1 MEVVYRNGKAYDKST
16 GQRLFIKPV
25 VKSEAIKHSTTSVVN
40 DIVEDDTNIQPIVES
55 PTTDPTV
62 AKKPIVRRP
71 RKPKV

>member
-25 VKSEAIKHSTTSVVN
+25 INEAIKTSVVN

>member
-16 GQRLFIKPV
+16 GQRLFIKPP
-25 VKSEAIKHSTTSVVN
+25 TTSVVN
-40 DIVEDDTNIQPIVES
+40 DIVEDDTITQPIVES

>member
-1 MEVVYRNGKAYDKST
+1 MMEVVYRNGKAYDKST

-25 VKSEAIKHSTTSVVN
+25 INEAIKTSVVN